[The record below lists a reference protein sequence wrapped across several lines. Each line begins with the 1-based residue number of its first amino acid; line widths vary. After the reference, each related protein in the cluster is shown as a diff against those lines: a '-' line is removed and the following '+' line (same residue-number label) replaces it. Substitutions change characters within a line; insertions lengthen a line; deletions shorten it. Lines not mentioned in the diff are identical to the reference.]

1 MNYGEKKFY
10 KGYIDAVFKAIF
22 CNPKDEEFTKFL
34 SREENVRKLTNTLLH
49 HAKDDGIKEVQIEA
63 ARKLLENNVDINII
77 INSTGLSKKDIEKL
91 HN

>member
-22 CNPKDEEFTKFL
+22 CNPKD
-34 SREENVRKLTNTLLH
+34 
-49 HAKDDGIKEVQIEA
+49 KDDGIKEVQIEA
-63 ARKLLENNVDINII
+63 ARKLLENNIDINII
-77 INSTGLSKKDIEKL
+77 INSTDLSKEDIEKL